1 MKNMT
6 ATPSK
11 RSTLERQLDYYILV
25 MFTLLACLCIVDAV
39 GAALWVDTVHPAAC
53 EMYRHSI
60 VATLNTM
67 PPCTAS

>member
-39 GAALWVDTVHPAAC
+39 GAAFWVDTVTPPSGFQTVL
-53 EMYRHSI
+53 MQY
-60 VATLNTM
+60 TLLRDDT
-67 PPCTAS
+67 

>member
-25 MFTLLACLCIVDAV
+25 MFTLLACMCIVDAV
-39 GAALWVDTVHPAAC
+39 GAALWVDTVLILP
-53 EMYRHSI
+53 I
-60 VATLNTM
+60 VGA
-67 PPCTAS
+67 